1 MDHPLYLTH
10 RDPACNMA
18 RFYELAVEPSLFGG
32 WLLLRR
38 WGRIGTRGR
47 SRLMS
52 YDSRDEA
59 EQGLAHLADR
69 KRRRGY
75 RDQSPR
81 RSVAGFSP
89 ISTSA

>member
-1 MDHPLYLTH
+1 MDHPLYLTR

-18 RFYELAVEPSLFGG
+18 RFYELAVEPSLFGN
-32 WLLLRR
+32 WLLVRR
-38 WGRIGTRGR
+38 WGRIGTHGR

-52 YDSRDEA
+52 YDSRNEA

-69 KRRRGY
+69 KLQRGY
-75 RDQSPR
+75 RDQSPS
-81 RSVAGFSP
+81 RSAAGFSL